1 MILKIY
7 FSIFGKTLFMVT
19 TNDVY
24 RKIKEISQRA
34 ANPRP
39 QISVTGIAD
48 ELMQVREQIL
58 PMLTE
63 LKDLRLITF
72 DNIYVQSIKLTLLG
86 FTVKR

>member
-24 RKIKEISQRA
+24 RKIKEISKRT

-39 QISVTGIAD
+39 QILVKGIAD
-48 ELMQVREQIL
+48 ELLQMREQIL

-63 LKDLRLITF
+63 LKDMRLITF
-72 DNIYVQSIKLTLLG
+72 DHTYVQSVKLTLLG
-86 FTVKR
+86 TTVSR